1 VILDGRLFGFMGAL
15 FITMLSLLSIG
26 FLIASIVPTARF
38 AQPIGSLVL
47 YPMLLVSGLFM
58 PVAALPPIMR
68 AVSHVVPLTYAVSFL
83 RGAWLREPWSAHAG
97 DIAALALVFVVCTT
111 LSARVFRWD

>member
-1 VILDGRLFGFMGAL
+1 
-15 FITMLSLLSIG
+15 
-26 FLIASIVPTARF
+26 
-38 AQPIGSLVL
+38 
-47 YPMLLVSGLFM
+47 
-58 PVAALPPIMR
+58 
-68 AVSHVVPLTYAVSFL
+68 VSFL